1 VDRRVF
7 LMGATGLAGTG
18 GPSRAAPATPNY
30 SESVALTVIQPDAGR
45 EISLRLARIL
55 GGQYATMWAGFEGL
69 EGNYALADRTPLED
83 QAVATA
89 VDREA
94 ASFRASGAWSA
105 SFERADRS
113 RASMHGSAEMTGK
126 LHAGSEPPEGPG
138 VHPASIA
145 LSFKAL
151 HAPVLVRPGR
161 LEVFGR
167 GRGWIKLPSG
177 TVQVDGYAKWHEQVG
192 DRPRFAPAFTYVTLQ
207 GESAALLAVA
217 SQGGHFGFAL
227 RDGRTTRLRRLDI
240 SPLSPERTFRAELE
254 DGSFIRGTT
263 RSLRST
269 SVPIEGG
276 RRPGS
281 TVIAQTDLGQ
291 LTGNINDWQPDA

>member
-1 VDRRVF
+1 LDRRLF

-55 GGQYATMWAGFEGL
+55 GGQYATMWAGFEGS

-94 ASFRASGAWSA
+94 AVFRASGAWSA

-113 RASMHGSAEMTGK
+113 RASMHGSAEMTGN
-126 LHAGSEPPEGPG
+126 LHASSEPPEGPG

-145 LSFKAL
+145 LSFRAM

-167 GRGWIKLPSG
+167 GQGWIKLPSG

-192 DRPRFAPAFTYVTLQ
+192 HRPRAAT
-207 GESAALLAVA
+207 SASPFEMGARRACAV
-217 SQGGHFGFAL
+217 
-227 RDGRTTRLRRLDI
+227 
-240 SPLSPERTFRAELE
+240 
-254 DGSFIRGTT
+254 
-263 RSLRST
+263 ST
-269 SVPIEGG
+269 SRRSRRSARSAPNWKTARSSAEPRAACARRPYRSRVDGG
-276 RRPGS
+276 RARR
-281 TVIAQTDLGQ
+281 
-291 LTGNINDWQPDA
+291 